1 MNMTEANLKLV
12 LKVLTLMRQYLEH
25 PIGVQMTK
33 QQIVVGIDK
42 VSAVVEVA
50 LADTQYWGEEHRL
63 LIQKELAADPPQRT
77 WVGLTDEEV
86 NDLYMEGMGIH
97 ATIEA
102 TEAKLKEKNNAA
114 LPEQGDKN
122 DA

>member
-86 NDLYMEGMGIH
+86 ERLIH
-97 ATIEA
+97 NFGPDPWTLLDEVEA
-102 TEAKLKEKNNAA
+102 RLKARNT
-114 LPEQGDKN
+114 
-122 DA
+122 

>member
-77 WVGLTDEEV
+77 WVGLTDEDKHEIE
-86 NDLYMEGMGIH
+86 LRAGI
-97 ATIEA
+97 TEDDDGYIVSQVFKL
-102 TEAKLKEKNNAA
+102 TEAKLKEKNT
-114 LPEQGDKN
+114 
-122 DA
+122 